1 MAHRIARKG
10 GHVTNTMPHTT
21 DNPELLLD
29 PEQITAALKAL
40 VLYRVTE
47 STSKD
52 GVYTREI
59 TANDGRYDGDKKGLI
74 AQLRK
79 EILQKDE
86 ENRAIMEEKRATDA
100 ENAKLLCENNQLFNA
115 SEKKDNTIAALQK
128 ANETLQQKAITKQ
141 AEHQAATRDLK
152 SQLDTKT
159 RELQSRIDRSRDQDI
174 KTQHLKDE
182 NASLKDEVS
191 KGAEQQR
198 IIEAL
203 NVKLIMS
210 GKSYEALHAENK
222 KTEEA
227 LMIAE
232 HSLANSRV
240 AVNPA
245 RISFIDRDDAEV
257 KFEFVARET
266 GHPDVIVN
274 GTYEGQLEYF
284 EYDMPDLENASHNE
298 CLKKEH
304 SSQQSILENNDTQ
317 RLEDTNVREDSK
329 DDDDVP
335 IPGMMSAHAYRAN
348 QLALQKKA
356 ELAKHTA

>member
-1 MAHRIARKG
+1 
-10 GHVTNTMPHTT
+10 MPHIT
-21 DNPELLLD
+21 DNPELLLN
-29 PEQITAALKAL
+29 PEQITAALKAS
-40 VLYRVTE
+40 VRSRATE

-59 TANDGRYDGDKKGLI
+59 TANDGRYDQDKKGLI

-86 ENRAIMEEKRATDA
+86 ENRVIMKEKRATDA
-100 ENAKLLCENNQLFNA
+100 ENAKLLCENNQLFNDA
-115 SEKKDNTIAALQK
+115 EKKDNTIEALQK
-128 ANETLQQKAITKQ
+128 ANETLQQKAITKREAHQ
-141 AEHQAATRDLK
+141 AETRDLK
-152 SQLDTKT
+152 SQLDKTT
-159 RELQSRIDRSRDQDI
+159 RELQSRTDRSRDLDI

-182 NASLKDEVS
+182 NASLKDEVL

-203 NVKLIMS
+203 NAKLIMC
-210 GKSYEALHAENK
+210 GKSCEAVHAENK
-222 KTEEA
+222 KMEEA

-245 RISFIDRDDAEV
+245 LTNERQTQTDIRATNSTPQPHAKENS
-257 KFEFVARET
+257 
-266 GHPDVIVN
+266 DVRNESITAPPKERCRCDEPKIKGVFCPCRKCSCWSH
-274 GTYEGQLEYF
+274 GWKCQKDLFGYE
-284 EYDMPDLENASHNE
+284 SHATE
-298 CLKKEH
+298 
-304 SSQQSILENNDTQ
+304 
-317 RLEDTNVREDSK
+317 

-335 IPGMMSAHAYRAN
+335 IPGMISAHEYRTN

-356 ELAKHTA
+356 GLAKHDA